1 MGRGTG
7 REAMT
12 TWAVVAARMGS
23 SRMAG
28 KSMAVLAGRPSL
40 AHIVARLRRSR
51 HLDGIVVATP
61 DGAEN
66 DPIRACARAQGVP
79 CFSGS
84 EDDVL
89 GRTLGAARS
98 VGAEVIVQVTG
109 DCPLA
114 DPRIVDRVIEA
125 YRRDRPDYAANCLA
139 RSYPDGMD
147 VEVFS
152 TAVLAEADRATT
164 DPGDREHVSLYIYGH
179 PERYR
184 LLNVPAPPEHTWPD
198 LRLTLDTPEDY
209 RVIGAIYDRLYPNDP
224 DFGLDETL
232 AWLRAHPEVLT
243 AGSAP
248 GAGQTIPSGARSAAC

>member
-1 MGRGTG
+1 M
-7 REAMT
+7 EEMT
-12 TWAVVAARMGS
+12 MWAVVAARMGS

-40 AHIVARLRRSR
+40 AHVVARLRRSR

-66 DPIRACARAQGVP
+66 DPIRACACAEDVP

-98 VGAEVIVQVTG
+98 VGADVIVQVTG

-125 YRRDRPDYAANCLA
+125 YWHARPDYASNCLL

-147 VEVFS
+147 VEVFA

-164 DPGDREHVSLYIYGH
+164 DPADREHVSLYTYGH

-184 LLNVPAPPEHTWPD
+184 LLNVPAPAEHTWPD

-209 RVIGAIYDRLYPNDP
+209 RVIGAIYDALHPGNP
-224 DFGLDETL
+224 AFGLPETL

-243 AGSAP
+243 AHFRRSLA
-248 GAGQTIPSGARSAAC
+248 QTVPSEARGTAC

>member
-1 MGRGTG
+1 M
-7 REAMT
+7 EEMT

-61 DGAEN
+61 EGEEN
-66 DPIRACARAQGVP
+66 DPIRACARAEGVP

-98 VGAEVIVQVTG
+98 VGAGVIVQVTG

-125 YRRDRPDYAANCLA
+125 YRDARPDYASNCLV

-147 VEVFS
+147 VEVFA

-164 DPGDREHVSLYIYGH
+164 DPAAREHVSLYIYGH

-184 LLNVPAPPEHTWPD
+184 LLNVPAPPEHTWPE

-209 RVIGAIYDRLYPNDP
+209 RVIGAIYDALHAGNPA
-224 DFGLDETL
+224 FGLPETL
-232 AWLRAHPEVLT
+232 AWLRAHPEILT
-243 AGSAP
+243 GSSGGGGAP
-248 GAGQTIPSGARSAAC
+248 QVTSSVARSAAC